1 MKSLFFPQLAPELD
15 SGVALLA
22 DKLAFATT
30 STGIQ
35 VDTHANPQA
44 NELKVQY
51 DGHKQAVITYPTVA
65 AFFRGLTRLCT
76 AIDHNDK
83 LNLTEQLQFSEA
95 GLMLDVSRNAALTV
109 AGVKEMLRLSAQLG
123 LNRMLLYME
132 DVYELPQYPYW
143 GYLRGRYSGQ
153 DLEDIDAYGQKLGV
167 AVIPC
172 IQTLAHLQNPMKW
185 PWLNQLRDINDI
197 LLVDDERTYTFLRNL
212 LTEISRHFH
221 TDKIHIGMDEAF
233 NLGRGQYLTKHG
245 YVDPQTLMQHHVKRV
260 FAILKDLHLKPMMW
274 SDMWFNGDY
283 TNEVEQ
289 SQDLKTDL
297 ANVNLMYWDY
307 YNHQESLYDEH
318 FKKHHQLSDN
328 ISFAT
333 GIWTWNGFAPN
344 YGKTF
349 ATMDAGMAAAKAN
362 QIPTVY
368 ATMWGDDGA
377 ETPILAARV
386 GIQHFAEH
394 IYHAKPSIA
403 DTKQACHD
411 LQKLDADRY
420 LLLDQFDQLQEL
432 TANNPDSTRPSK
444 LLLYE
449 DLLTPLYAINLQRFD
464 LIAKYQQ
471 LATDLQEIINTQ
483 NLNQQEVKLFHYYE
497 LLAQALQQKASLLK
511 TIPKAYREQNQPA
524 MQENIAEIKAFST
537 TLTKLR
543 AAHRDCWFILSQPFG
558 WEVMDVRYGGLIS
571 RNDTAIWRLT
581 QWLQDPATTLPELEQ
596 KLLPVGKPN
605 QASVGNSLYTD
616 IVTVSKLGGV

>member
-1 MKSLFFPQLAPELD
+1 MKSLSFPQLAPELEA
-15 SGVALLA
+15 GVALLA
-22 DKLAFATT
+22 EKLAFKTT
-30 STGIQ
+30 PTG
-35 VDTHANPQA
+35 VHVNTTVKPQSD
-44 NELKVQY
+44 ELKVHF
-51 DGHKQAVITYPTVA
+51 DGQNEATIIYPTTA

-76 AIDHNDK
+76 AIEHEEE

-109 AGVKEMLRLSAQLG
+109 AGVQEMLRLSAQLG

-167 AVIPC
+167 EVIPC

-197 LLVDDERTYTFLRNL
+197 LLVDDERTYTFLRNM

-233 NLGRGQYLTKHG
+233 NLGRGQYLTKRG
-245 YVDPQTLMQHHVKRV
+245 YVDPQTLMRHHVKRV

-274 SDMWFNGDY
+274 SDMWFAGDY
-283 TNEVEQ
+283 TNKVGQ
-289 SQDLKTDL
+289 NQDLREDL
-297 ANVNLMYWDY
+297 ADVNLMYWDY
-307 YNHQESLYDEH
+307 YNHQQSIYDEH

-349 ATMDAGMAAAKAN
+349 ATMDAGMAAAKEN
-362 QIPTVY
+362 HINTVY

-394 IYHAKPSIA
+394 VYHAKPSVA
-403 DTKQACHD
+403 DTKQAFHHY
-411 LQKLDADRY
+411 QHLDADRY

-464 LIAKYQQ
+464 LVAKYRQ
-471 LATDLQEIINTQ
+471 LATDLQNVIQNQ
-483 NLNQQEVKLFHYYE
+483 NLTQPEMKLFNFYD
-497 LLAQALQQKASLLK
+497 LLAQALQQKAALLAA
-511 TIPKAYREQNQPA
+511 IPKAYHEQNQA
-524 MQENIAEIKAFST
+524 DMQTNITDIKTFST
-537 TLTKLR
+537 VLKKLH
-543 AAHRDCWFILSQPFG
+543 AAHRDCWFMLSQPFG

-581 QWLQDPATTLPELEQ
+581 QWLQDKNHTLPELEQ
-596 KLLPVGKPN
+596 QLLPVGKPN
-605 QASVGNSLYTD
+605 QDSVGNSLYTD